1 MSLLQRLV
9 NYLTNIYNYFS
20 EINFIMSYLTLFLV
34 VHADDLWYILFRLVL
49 TSIHD
54 NRWSYLIVE
63 E

>member
-54 NRWSYLIVE
+54 NHWSYLIVE